1 MTTPVTTPPASGG
14 KPGYLRGLKTLAVE
28 AVQNAFQVTYPIADP
43 SGGAQSV
50 YCSLDYPVAA
60 TAYPGIWVTYAPA
73 QLQSAGINYTET
85 DAGGN
90 TYVRWRFS
98 GTVTFTV
105 AALSNN
111 ERDLLY
117 DQLVSVIGYSSQS
130 TAPGPFRDYVESSP
144 LIESTWSYDSL
155 DSEGHGETLGTPW
168 GTDEVIYE
176 DGISIQV
183 TGEFTA
189 DPVTGLLVPPSVLRE
204 IDVTGQPVVP
214 GLTPQPP
221 AWEQRILARSLPGS

>member
-1 MTTPVTTPPASGG
+1 MTTPVTTPPSSGG
-14 KPGYLRGLKTLAVE
+14 KPGYLRALKTLAVE
-28 AVQNAFQVTYPIADP
+28 AVQQAFQVTYPISDAA
-43 SGGAQSV
+43 GGTQPV
-50 YCSLDYPVAA
+50 YCSLSYPVAA

-85 DAGGN
+85 DAAGN

-98 GTVTFTV
+98 GTITFTV
-105 AALSNN
+105 AALANN

-117 DQLVSVIGYSSQS
+117 DQLVSVVGYSSQS

-155 DSEGHGETLGTPW
+155 DSSGHAESLGTPW

-189 DPVTGLLVPPSVLRE
+189 DPATGALIPPVLLRE
-204 IDVTGQPVVP
+204 IDVTGY
-214 GLTPQPP
+214 PQDPSAGAP
-221 AWEQRILARSLPGS
+221 MPDWEQKIVANSIPGI